1 MIYIRFRTRTHKL
14 RTNHTVRSSDR
25 LSPLSR
31 WNCDMNCKHKRRC
44 RITWTRQDAV
54 DGPEEPR
61 SHWQGSK
68 AHHPPFGSN
77 KDLLRNPSH
86 QQGEQSSVYVLVP
99 DRHQHQK
106 LVDQASGR
114 EISRRN
120 KRRPG
125 VFPKPI
131 KCTTLEIAQIKTPS
145 SIAWHW

>member
-1 MIYIRFRTRTHKL
+1 MKLAEHPPAPGTVSIPCTSSILSKSARVWIQTTRPPFVWVDPPNSHLHQIPNPDPHKL

-31 WNCDMNCKHKRRC
+31 WNCDMNCKPKRRC

-54 DGPEEPR
+54 EGPEEPR

-86 QQGEQSSVYVLVP
+86 QQGEQSSVYVLVNHP
-99 DRHQHQK
+99 
-106 LVDQASGR
+106 
-114 EISRRN
+114 
-120 KRRPG
+120 
-125 VFPKPI
+125 
-131 KCTTLEIAQIKTPS
+131 
-145 SIAWHW
+145 